1 VEIRIFEALQSGSS
15 CAILRVHLSEVRW
28 DQNRGGGASFLANY
42 ESGDIMARTILSG
55 LRSTV
60 AALPDKEAAVCGA
73 TRYTYSELGA
83 RINRLS
89 TGLGN
94 IGIVKGDRV
103 AILSL
108 NCHRYLEL
116 YYGVPQIGAVVVP
129 LNFRVPLAE
138 LKYVVQHSGARAIMV
153 DESFRPA
160 IDKLRG
166 ELPEVHRFIYLGD
179 NAPDGYTAYEKVLLD
194 GSPRFEGP
202 DPAEGDLVGLF
213 YTSGTTGEPKGV
225 MLSHRNIVANV
236 DHSSRVYQPKSDDIY
251 LHAAPTFHLADAAT
265 VFTNT
270 THGIKQ
276 VFIPRFEPKAV
287 LQAVSR
293 EHVTLLLLV
302 PTMINFVLQEPDL
315 GQYDLSSVR
324 QITYGASP
332 IAPELLRRA
341 IKTLNCRFFQGY
353 GLTEASPLLTVLR
366 PEEHELTGSASARLA
381 SCGKA
386 VPGVEVR
393 VVNDNGADIAAGEIG
408 EVIAR
413 GPNIMVGYWRRPEDT
428 AAAVRDG
435 WLYTG
440 DLATLDS
447 DGYIYLVDRKKDM
460 IVTGGE
466 NVFST
471 EVEAALYEHPA
482 VKEAA
487 VIGIPDPE
495 WGEAVHA
502 CVALMEGKDAT
513 AGELVEFCR
522 SRLANYKLPKS
533 IEFFDGE
540 LPKGGSGKILK
551 KDLRERYWKGQ
562 SRRIG

>member
-1 VEIRIFEALQSGSS
+1 
-15 CAILRVHLSEVRW
+15 
-28 DQNRGGGASFLANY
+28 
-42 ESGDIMARTILSG
+42 MARTILNG
-55 LRSTV
+55 LRQTV
-60 AALPDKEAAVCGA
+60 VAFPNREAVVCGGA
-73 TRYTYSELGA
+73 RYTFNGLAE

-89 TGLGN
+89 AGLARMGLA
-94 IGIVKGDRV
+94 KGDRV

-116 YYGVPQIGAVVVP
+116 YYGVPQLGAVVVP
-129 LNFRVPLAE
+129 LNFRVPPAE
-138 LKYVVQHSGARAIMV
+138 LRHIIQHSGARAIMV
-153 DESFRPA
+153 DQAFLPV
-160 IDKLRG
+160 IDQLRND
-166 ELPEVHRFIYLGD
+166 LPEVQYFIYFGD
-179 NAPDGYTAYEKVLLD
+179 SAPEGYAAYEQVLAD
-194 GSPRFEGP
+194 ASPGFDGP
-202 DPAEGDLVGLF
+202 DPAESDLVGLF

-225 MLSHRNIVANV
+225 MLSHRNIVSNV
-236 DHSSRVYQPKSDDIY
+236 ENSARVYQPRSDDIY

-265 VFTNT
+265 VFSNT

-276 VFIPRFEPKAV
+276 VFIPRFEAKAV

-302 PTMINFVLQEPDL
+302 PTMLNFLLQEPDL

-366 PEEHELTGSASARLA
+366 PEEHELSGSASARLS
-381 SCGKA
+381 SCGKP
-386 VPGVEVR
+386 VPGVDVR
-393 VVNDNGADIAAGEIG
+393 VVNDNGVDVAPGQVGEL
-408 EVIAR
+408 IAR

-428 AAAVRDG
+428 AAAVRDA

-440 DLATLDS
+440 DLATIDS
-447 DGYIYLVDRKKDM
+447 DGYVYLVDRKKDM

-487 VIGIPDPE
+487 VIGIPDPD

-502 CVALMEGKDAT
+502 CVALLDGKKASVTD
-513 AGELVEFCR
+513 LVEFCR
-522 SRLANYKLPKS
+522 VRLANYKLPRS

-551 KDLRERYWKGQ
+551 KDLRERYWSGR